1 LVVTAVYDALKSIAP
16 VVAMI
21 LVEQNAGLALG
32 VCHRAYVLA
41 VGRVTLSG
49 SREELAA
56 RERLLESY
64 LARDTQATDGEAD
77 SAVTIT

>member
-1 LVVTAVYDALKSIAP
+1 
-16 VVAMI
+16 MI
-21 LVEQNAGLALG
+21 LVEQNAGLALS

-49 SREELAA
+49 TRDELAD

-64 LARDTQATDGEAD
+64 LARDAHSTDGEAD
-77 SAVTIT
+77 PAVTVT